1 MLLPGGSGDA
11 AVRWSAISSLHLAP
25 WLSCLPLRGV
35 ERTLFVG
42 RRSVCH
48 ACLSVVTVLVF
59 FRNFAPLLG
68 LCFSFA
74 KVRQTDI
81 GKYLDVIAAKKFRHA
96 FLLFRAFTEKIGFSG
111 FFLAIPCLCSP
122 SLCFVF
128 LHRKNYRARKASSFT
143 F

>member
-1 MLLPGGSGDA
+1 MVGSLELA
-11 AVRWSAISSLHLAP
+11 SRSMVVVLAVEGCGAYSFCRQAVCV
-25 WLSCLPLRGV
+25 SCLS
-35 ERTLFVG
+35 EC
-42 RRSVCH
+42 CH
-48 ACLSVVTVLVF
+48 GACFLGYSL
-59 FRNFAPLLG
+59 PLLG

-96 FLLFRAFTEKIGFSG
+96 FLLFREFTEKIGFSG

>member
-11 AVRWSAISSLHLAP
+11 AVRWSALLSLHLAP
-25 WLSCLPLRGV
+25 WLSRLAV
-35 ERTLFVG
+35 EGCGAYSFCRQA
-42 RRSVCH
+42 VCVS
-48 ACLSVVTVLVF
+48 CLSECCHGACF

-81 GKYLDVIAAKKFRHA
+81 GKYLVVIAVKKFRHA
-96 FLLFRAFTEKIGFSG
+96 FLLFREFTKKIGISG

>member
-11 AVRWSAISSLHLAP
+11 AVRWAALSSLHLAP

-42 RRSVCH
+42 RRSVS
-48 ACLSVVTVLVF
+48 CLSECCHGACF

-81 GKYLDVIAAKKFRHA
+81 GKYHDAIAAKKFRHA
-96 FLLFRAFTEKIGFSG
+96 FLLFRVFTEKIGFSG